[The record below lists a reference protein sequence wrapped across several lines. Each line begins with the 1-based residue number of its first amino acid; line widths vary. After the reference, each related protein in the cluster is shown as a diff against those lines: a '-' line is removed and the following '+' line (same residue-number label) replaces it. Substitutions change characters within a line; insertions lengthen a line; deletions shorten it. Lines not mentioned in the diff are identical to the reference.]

1 MTGHTFDVDV
11 WRCECRLCDSVGV
24 YGGGSLSPRPVLCY
38 WGPYQWGSVH
48 RFKGPPS
55 PRDQFILILGAQV
68 CNNLIKGQQLFQAT
82 DMIGSLKMDQHHI
95 LVHWVILTQFFP
107 YYANLKI
114 FFRDFWGNSC
124 LRFNKDIKFHPYKK
138 HHLLRQQLKEKKI
151 NNKTKDISSSF
162 LLDCINSEIF
172 GHFIQII
179 KNTQS
184 YGQSNINRGQ
194 ISMCVGQVLCVCTV
208 SVV

>member
-1 MTGHTFDVDV
+1 MSSVWFCWCV
-11 WRCECRLCDSVGV
+11 WREA
-24 YGGGSLSPRPVLCY
+24 LSPHGLCY
-38 WGPYQWGSVH
+38 VTGDPINGEVFTNLRDPPPRGTNLYSSRGSGVQQPY
-48 RFKGPPS
+48 KGATTLS
-55 PRDQFILILGAQV
+55 SDRYDLILQSGSA
-68 CNNLIKGQQLFQAT
+68 
-82 DMIGSLKMDQHHI
+82 SLKLGHLDPVF
-95 LVHWVILTQFFP
+95 LP

-138 HHLLRQQLKEKKI
+138 HHLLRQQLKKKKF
-151 NNKTKDISSSF
+151 NNKTKKDISSSF

-184 YGQSNINRGQ
+184 
-194 ISMCVGQVLCVCTV
+194 
-208 SVV
+208 